1 MICLPGWMMTTEQSD
16 LGPAHA
22 RLEVRVY
29 YEDTDTSGIVYHA
42 NYLRFIERGRTE
54 LLRSFGL
61 NHRELLDG
69 PAPLA
74 FAVRRMSL
82 SFERPAHI
90 DDLLIVETWVVAVS
104 GARLTMHQHVLDDQ
118 GTTLFAADVEIACL
132 SPDGK
137 PKRLPE
143 AARRGFEAVTLR
155 HTTPP

>member
-1 MICLPGWMMTTEQSD
+1 MTAEPTG

-22 RLEVRVY
+22 RLEIRVY

-61 NHRELLDG
+61 NHRDFLDTST
-69 PAPLA
+69 PVA

-82 SFERPAHI
+82 SFDRPARI
-90 DDLLIVETWVVAVS
+90 DDLLIIETWVMAVS
-104 GARLTMHQHVLDDQ
+104 GARLTMRQHVLDEQ
-118 GTTLFAADVEIACL
+118 GTRLFAADVEIACL

-137 PKRLPE
+137 PRRLPE
-143 AARRGFEAVTLR
+143 AARQGFEAVTLC